1 MAKYTAFAIVP
12 PECVCYVSQMMIQLM
27 GLSRN
32 ICHSPPAPLLRFLPL
47 TLQPPSTT
55 PTHPV
60 VTICAFES
68 NEFATFTWFRRR
80 IILEFGMIENFYTF
94 ISQSEHAHTHILAPS
109 AHLKR
114 AMSLQLVQGW
124 FRWILSGIKWMN
136 VSLLLSFNRTFN

>member
-32 ICHSPPAPLLRFLPL
+32 ICHSPPAPPLRSLPL

-68 NEFATFTWFRRR
+68 NEFATFTFNMIQKREKMIQKDTFR
-80 IILEFGMIENFYTF
+80 
-94 ISQSEHAHTHILAPS
+94 SQSEHAHTHILAPS

-114 AMSLQLVQGW
+114 AMSLQLVQG
-124 FRWILSGIKWMN
+124 
-136 VSLLLSFNRTFN
+136 